1 MRMMNRRLLLACYGN
16 VLLLCSLLL
25 PLIPAFTVSFFSTQP
40 WHERIPKR
48 RTKLWLSS
56 PQQQQSSDGS
66 VVAVAAASS
75 SGLDT
80 TGISVRSNDLQ
91 IHRNKLAE
99 SLEKINKLQTSLSQ
113 AKEEDDI
120 NALEKEL
127 DNVEKQA
134 SIWIGALV
142 PPVGLA
148 LPDYAK
154 AIDVF
159 VRLPFRMR
167 VAICVALELEGYMQ
181 TASNWERVPEIVALW
196 YDDDQKQQRQQEQRQ
211 QPGDDEALLTPQRIQ
226 SAMKAVEVT
235 LADDRVKSQQPPSKG
250 TLPAS
255 SRGRVKSNSKD
266 IIQSIFSPDKRDKD
280 ELAID
285 ATVQQLFGRV
295 TRKEGRVAT
304 QQDLEI
310 LQSALDNRLFLAS
323 EKPAAIN
330 GGYII
335 RGKNQKKTS
344 ADLVQALD
352 KKLPAAWSC
361 QVCYIQDDFS
371 RDDDGTK
378 TLLVGGDN
386 DDKLL
391 LLLKKDMSATTNP
404 WIFTAAS
411 AAALCIAFLFSV
423 GVYGGNDAFQT
434 NTILTSDQTALLLDD
449 LDKVWQVFLS
459 LGAIQLLHDLGQWIV
474 AKQYGMKTSLPT
486 LLPTL
491 GLPYL
496 NSMVKI
502 EESPKNFRAL
512 FDYAIIGPLLGL
524 GASLIFLVTGLQ
536 LTLLADAATVQQLP
550 ALPVN
555 VLCISTLGATLIDYL
570 FGGGPGF
577 VSLQDPQSFVQLHPL
592 AIAGFLGLIMN
603 ALEVLPLGGTDG
615 GRMSLAVFG
624 RSGHSIISGFTWL
637 ILLVAALFLERG
649 DALVGAW
656 AVYNIACSDTEIPCR
671 DEVEQ
676 IDLTRALAAGA
687 LWFLAIL
694 AIAPL

>member
-1 MRMMNRRLLLACYGN
+1 MGNTIRRRLMLACYGI
-16 VLLLCSLLL
+16 VLFCTLLP
-25 PLIPAFTVSFFSTQP
+25 PLIPAFTVNTYNAQP
-40 WHERIPKR
+40 RQATIPR
-48 RTKLWLSS
+48 RTNSS
-56 PQQQQSSDGS
+56 PQQQRPRGASGVGIVS
-66 VVAVAAASS
+66 ASS
-75 SGLDT
+75 GGGLD
-80 TGISVRSNDLQ
+80 SSARSSNDLQ
-91 IHRNKLAE
+91 LHRNQLAE
-99 SLEKINKLQTSLSQ
+99 SLEKINKLQASLSQ
-113 AKEEDDI
+113 AKDEDAMI
-120 NALEKEL
+120 ALEEEL
-127 DNVEKQA
+127 DSVEKQA
-134 SIWIGALV
+134 MIWIHALV

-148 LPDYAK
+148 LQDYAK

-159 VRLPFRMR
+159 VRLPFRLR
-167 VAICVALELEGYMQ
+167 VAICVALELEGGYIK
-181 TASNWERVPEIVALW
+181 TASDWERVPEIVALW
-196 YDDDQKQQRQQEQRQ
+196 YEDDQKQQQR
-211 QPGDDEALLTPQRIQ
+211 GDDGKALLTPHRIQ

-235 LADDRVKSQQPPSKG
+235 LDDDAWARSQQS
-250 TLPAS
+250 TS
-255 SRGRVKSNSKD
+255 SRTSTSTRGGVTSNSYD
-266 IIQSIFSPDKRDKD
+266 IFQSIFSPEDKRDKD
-280 ELAID
+280 EVAID
-285 ATVQQLFGRV
+285 ATMQQLFGRV

-304 QQDLEI
+304 QRDLET
-310 LQSALDNRLFLAS
+310 LLSALDNKVFLAS
-323 EKPAAIN
+323 EKPVAIN

-344 ADLVQALD
+344 ADLLQALD
-352 KKLPAAWSC
+352 QKLPTEWSC
-361 QVCYIQDDFS
+361 QVCYIQDDFL
-371 RDDDGTK
+371 RDEDGTIS
-378 TLLVGGDN
+378 TLAFGDN
-386 DDKLL
+386 ADKLL
-391 LLLKKDMSATTNP
+391 LLLKKDMSPTTNR

-411 AAALCIAFLFSV
+411 VVALGIAFLFSV

-434 NTILTSDQTALLLDD
+434 TSIVSKDQAALLFED
-449 LDKVWQVFLS
+449 LDKVWQVLLS

-474 AKQYGMKTSLPT
+474 AKQNGMKTSLPT

-496 NSMVKI
+496 NSMVNI
-502 EESPKNFRAL
+502 EESPKNLRAL

-536 LTLLADAATVQQLP
+536 LTSLADAATLQQLP

-570 FGGGPGF
+570 YGGGPGF

-592 AIAGFLGLIMN
+592 AIAGFLGMIMN

-656 AVYNIACSDTEIPCR
+656 AVYNIACSDAEIPCR

-687 LWFLAIL
+687 LWFLAVL